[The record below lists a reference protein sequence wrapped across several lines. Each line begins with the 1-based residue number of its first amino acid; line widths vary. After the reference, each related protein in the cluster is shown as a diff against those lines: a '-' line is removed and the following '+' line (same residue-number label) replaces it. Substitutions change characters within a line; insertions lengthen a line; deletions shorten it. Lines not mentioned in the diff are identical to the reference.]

1 TRPNGRSSTTKK
13 PTACA
18 AGPIASPGG
27 WKRWPPACKESE
39 RIRRSLKCHNN
50 PYRHNHLRERQRKE
64 HREPR
69 EHRDVERRRAKR
81 QAEAG
86 ERQGEGRRLRLSRPN
101 STHCRSGNWIRR
113 NSSPWPRTRTR
124 QNSRRPSPARNWP
137 SWEARKWC
145 RRWRRCS
152 TIRTWHATPASRWSP
167 TPTRRRSEEHTSE
180 LQSLT
185 NLVCRLLLVKRNLMR

>member
-86 ERQGEGRRLRLSRPN
+86 ERQGGGGRGGRAPPPSAHPPP
-101 STHCRSGNWIRR
+101 GKWVRR
-113 NSSPWPRTRTR
+113 ENHP
-124 QNSRRPSPARNWP
+124 
-137 SWEARKWC
+137 
-145 RRWRRCS
+145 
-152 TIRTWHATPASRWSP
+152 H
-167 TPTRRRSEEHTSE
+167 
-180 LQSLT
+180 
-185 NLVCRLLLVKRNLMR
+185 